1 MPPCHDYHGVA
12 LVCGK
17 TFPIIDCLSHQ
28 LQVTISSFAALQ
40 VAESEQ

>member
-1 MPPCHDYHGVA
+1 MLPCHDYHGVA

-17 TFPIIDCLSHQ
+17 TFLIIDCLYHQ
-28 LQVTISSFAALQ
+28 LQVTNSSFAALQ